1 MQPERPRRI
10 VVGVDGTPRTVT
22 ALRWA
27 AAEAL
32 RRDAE
37 VDAVLAWGDTPRPA
51 SYAPVSDSA
60 NPAECARR
68 AAVTLTGAVL
78 AAFGASPPV
87 PIHEVVDER
96 APVPALLARGRD
108 AELLVLA
115 TRPAGALG
123 GPGSVAMACLRQPP
137 CPVVVLPAGAP
148 DQAGT
153 EAPDRAGTDAP
164 GTAAAGGPGRT
175 NGATLIAQR

>member
-1 MQPERPRRI
+1 MHPESARRV

-32 RRDAE
+32 RRDA
-37 VDAVLAWGDTPRPA
+37 VVHAVLAWGDTPRPA
-51 SYAPVSDSA
+51 SYAPVSDVGG
-60 NPAECARR
+60 PAECARR
-68 AAVTLTGAVL
+68 AAGTLSGAVL
-78 AAFGASPPV
+78 AAFGTSPPV

-96 APVPALLARGRD
+96 APVPALLAHGRD

-137 CPVVVLPAGAP
+137 CPVVVLPAVAPVPPGA
-148 DQAGT
+148 
-153 EAPDRAGTDAP
+153 DAP
-164 GTAAAGGPGRT
+164 GDRD
-175 NGATLIAQR
+175 GATLIARR